1 MQLSTLKAKHT
12 RKSQKRVGR
21 GGKRGTTSGAGTK
34 GQKSRAGATVRAGF
48 RGGDNRIWQLFPK
61 QRGAS
66 KKHGNKSPHRKH
78 RYFSIKRYKPWE
90 VNVRALDIFSDGD
103 TVSIET
109 LKAKGLIS
117 GEAHLVKILATGD
130 LKRKLTFKGVS
141 VSAMAKQKIE
151 QAGGVVESSE

>member
-1 MQLSTLKAKHT
+1 MQLSNLKAKT
-12 RKSQKRVGR
+12 VRKSKKVVGR

-34 GQKSRAGATVRAGF
+34 GQKGRAGATVRAGF

-90 VNVRALDIFSDGD
+90 VNVRALDIFKDGD
-103 TVSIET
+103 TVSVET
-109 LKAKGLIS
+109 LKSKGLIS
-117 GEAHLVKILATGD
+117 SDAQQVKILAT
-130 LKRKLTFKGVS
+130 
-141 VSAMAKQKIE
+141 
-151 QAGGVVESSE
+151 

>member
-1 MQLSTLKAKHT
+1 MQLSTLKAKHI

-34 GQKSRAGATVRAGF
+34 GQKGRAGATVRAGF

-78 RYFSIKRYKPWE
+78 RYFAVKHYKPWE
-90 VNVRALDIFSDGD
+90 VNVRALDIFADGD
-103 TVSIET
+103 TVTIDT

-117 GEAHLVKILATGD
+117 ADAHAVKILATGN
-130 LKRKLTFKGVS
+130 LKRKLIFKGMT
-141 VSAMAKQKIE
+141 VSATAKQKIE
-151 QAGGVVESSE
+151 QAGGTLQE

>member
-1 MQLSTLKAKHT
+1 MQLSTLKAKT
-12 RKSQKRVGR
+12 VRKSQKRVGR

-34 GQKSRAGATVRAGF
+34 GQKSRGGATVRAGF

-90 VNVRALDIFSDGD
+90 VNVRALDVFADGD
-103 TVSIET
+103 IVSVET

-117 GEAHLVKILATGD
+117 SDAHQVKILATGN
-130 LKRKLTFKGVS
+130 LKRKLTFKGILAS
-141 VSAMAKQKIE
+141 ETAKKKIE
-151 QAGGVVESSE
+151 QAGGKVEGE

>member
-90 VNVRALDIFSDGD
+90 VNVRALGLFKDGD
-103 TVSIET
+103 TVSPET
-109 LKAKGLIS
+109 LKTKGLIS
-117 GEAHLVKILATGD
+117 ADAHAVKILATGD
-130 LKRKLTFKGVS
+130 LNRKLTFKGVT
-141 VSAMAKQKIE
+141 VSETAKKKIE
-151 QAGGVVESSE
+151 QAGGIVSE